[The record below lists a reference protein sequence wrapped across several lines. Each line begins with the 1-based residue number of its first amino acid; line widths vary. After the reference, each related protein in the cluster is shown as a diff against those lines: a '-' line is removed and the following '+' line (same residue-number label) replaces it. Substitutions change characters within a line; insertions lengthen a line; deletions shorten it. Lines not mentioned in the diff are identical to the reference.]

1 MTPEQANQIAQ
12 LYDQGIKFRYRSRY
26 VDEFIH
32 IKKSSEGF
40 VFDSQVF
47 TNRLLAN
54 CALWDFT
61 AYRQVDI
68 DQLLKAE
75 E

>member
-1 MTPEQANQIAQ
+1 MTLEQANQIAQ
-12 LYDQGIKFRYRSRY
+12 LYNMGIKFKYRSHY

-32 IKKSSEGF
+32 IKESPKGF
-40 VFDSQVF
+40 VFDSQIF
-47 TNRLLAN
+47 TNRLLTN

-61 AYRQVDI
+61 AYQQIDI

-75 E
+75 G